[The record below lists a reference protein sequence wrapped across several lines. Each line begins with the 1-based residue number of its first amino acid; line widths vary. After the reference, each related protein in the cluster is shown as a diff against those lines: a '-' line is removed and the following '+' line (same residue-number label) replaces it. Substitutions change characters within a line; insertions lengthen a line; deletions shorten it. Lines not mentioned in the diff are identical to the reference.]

1 MTRAPRPFVR
11 IIGGRWRGRR
21 LPAPLSAPFRPSG
34 DRIRESL
41 FNCLGQRLD
50 GKSCLDLF
58 AGTGALGLEAASR
71 GAAKVVFVE
80 RDRESLRRTLKAA
93 EELAQVGG
101 GGGDSEVEFG
111 AAEADIF
118 AWLES
123 GGPDGTGGEE
133 NFDLIFA
140 DPPFAD
146 YREDSAWARLLDAL
160 GPRLASGGLVY
171 CESDRF
177 FRLPA
182 GWREETAR
190 RAGRARWRIL
200 GRAEGVEGVEGE

>member
-1 MTRAPRPFVR
+1 MRAPRPFVR

-21 LPAPLSAPFRPSG
+21 VPAPLSGPFRPSG

-50 GKSCLDLF
+50 GKTCLDLF

-80 RDRESLRRTLKAA
+80 RDRESLRRTLKMAA
-93 EELAQVGG
+93 ELGRDAA
-101 GGGDSEVEFG
+101 VEFRG
-111 AAEADIF
+111 AASDIF
-118 AWLES
+118 AWLDS
-123 GGPDGTGGEE
+123 GGTDETGETDEVGETE
-133 NFDLIFA
+133 RFDLVFA

-146 YREDSAWARLLDAL
+146 YRADSSWARLLGAL
-160 GPRLASGGLVY
+160 DSRLAAGGLVY

-177 FRLPA
+177 FPLPA
-182 GWREETAR
+182 GWREKKAR
-190 RAGRARWRIL
+190 RAGRARWRIVA
-200 GRAEGVEGVEGE
+200 RAADGEVSRQ

>member
-80 RDRESLRRTLKAA
+80 RDRESLRRTLKTAT
-93 EELAQVGG
+93 ELAR
-101 GGGDSEVEFG
+101 GDSEVEFG

-123 GGPDGTGGEE
+123 SGPE

-177 FRLPA
+177 FRLPT
-182 GWREETAR
+182 GWREQKAR

-200 GRAEGVEGVEGE
+200 ERTE